1 MNWTARLEKQREKLG
16 EREREGECSVKILTL
31 PKNDSKCVVFVIK
44 PAIKSVYRVNIDA
57 YLGTVLYCPS
67 VTRLN

>member
-1 MNWTARLEKQREKLG
+1 M
-16 EREREGECSVKILTL
+16 RERGGECSVKILTL